1 MNKGIAAGII
11 AAVVVIT
18 VVSAISY
25 SNNLASN
32 ADDQKSMTEVPVNTT
47 GRHFTVELEESVGIA
62 ENP

>member
-1 MNKGIAAGII
+1 MNKGIVAGII
-11 AAVVVIT
+11 AAIVVVII
-18 VVSAISY
+18 VSAISY

-32 ADDQKSMTEVPVNTT
+32 TDNQESMTEVPANTT